1 MIGGKNVKRAL
12 LLYGGWD
19 GHQPE
24 LNAAFADARLL
35 QDFDVTRSQDLELLT
50 AEALAQFDLLV
61 PVWTFGELTNSQVD
75 ALLAAVANGM
85 GMVAWHGA
93 ASSFLNSRSHKFLL
107 GGQFVGHPGGNQITY
122 RVDFLGND
130 PIVEGLESITVTS
143 EQYYLLV
150 DPAVTILA
158 TTSIVGE
165 AMEWVAGVS
174 MPIAWKRCWGRGR
187 VFYCALGHTIDV
199 LELAPIL
206 SMLRRA
212 VSWTTENRAE
222 SRDIISERQMLR

>member
-35 QDFDVTRSQDLELLT
+35 QDFDVTRSQDLGLLT
-50 AEALAQFDLLV
+50 GEALAQFDLSV
-61 PVWTFGELTNSQVD
+61 PVWTFGELTDSQVD

-93 ASSFLNSRSHKFLL
+93 ASSFLNSRSHKLLL

-130 PIVEGLESITVTS
+130 PIVEGLE
-143 EQYYLLV
+143 
-150 DPAVTILA
+150 
-158 TTSIVGE
+158 
-165 AMEWVAGVS
+165 
-174 MPIAWKRCWGRGR
+174 
-187 VFYCALGHTIDV
+187 
-199 LELAPIL
+199 
-206 SMLRRA
+206 
-212 VSWTTENRAE
+212 
-222 SRDIISERQMLR
+222 